1 MTGYA
6 IQRIGVAILIVLLA
20 ITALFIMIQFVPGA
34 PANVMLGPRAT
45 PELKE
50 ALRERLH
57 LNDNVFVQIYYFF
70 IGVLQGDLGADLTSN
85 RPVVEILAEQV
96 PYTAMLVL
104 SILLVTLL
112 GIPIGTYAAVHRGG
126 AFDQISGVVSVSLI
140 AVPPIVIG
148 LYLILFFS
156 VQLKWLPAIGAG
168 EGFFGVIRHLI
179 LPTFAIGLT
188 WIGYVSRLVRASVI
202 DVLMQNHVKTAR
214 AFGIPENRVLRRYVL
229 RVALPATVT
238 VLGVSIGF
246 ILSSAVI
253 VEILFARPGIG
264 KLAYDA
270 VISRNYPV
278 VMGTVLASTVFI
290 VFATTLSDLL
300 NVMLDPRSRE
310 QNT

>member
-20 ITALFIMIQFVPGA
+20 ITALFIMIQFVPGD

-168 EGFFGVIRHLI
+168 EGFFGVIKHLI

-290 VFATTLSDLL
+290 VIATTLSDLL

>member
-1 MTGYA
+1 MIGYA
-6 IQRIGVAILIVLLA
+6 VQRILVAILIVFLA
-20 ITALFIMIQFVPGA
+20 ITALFVMIQFVPGD

-57 LNDNVFVQIYYFF
+57 LNDSIIVQIYYFF
-70 IGVLQGDLGADLTSN
+70 IGVLQGDLGVDLTSN
-85 RPVVEILAEQV
+85 KP
-96 PYTAMLVL
+96 VL
-104 SILLVTLL
+104 SILIEQAPHTALLVLATLMITLL

-126 AFDQISGVVSVSLI
+126 PFDQISGVVSVSLI

-148 LYLILFFS
+148 LYLILIFS

-168 EGFFGVIRHLI
+168 KGFGGTFVHLI
-179 LPTFAIGLT
+179 LPTLAIGLT
-188 WIGYVSRLVRASVI
+188 WVGYVSRLVRASVI
-202 DVLMQNHVKTAR
+202 EVLGQNHVKTAR
-214 AFGIPENRVLRRYVL
+214 AFGIPEKRVLRRYVL

-264 KLAYDA
+264 KLMYDA
-270 VISRNYPV
+270 VISRNYPI
-278 VMGTVLASTVFI
+278 VMGTVLASTLFI
-290 VFATTLSDLL
+290 VTATTVSDLL
-300 NVMLDPRSRE
+300 NVMLDPRSRSA
-310 QNT
+310 NS